1 MQTCTAAFAT
11 KDRLRTHMVRHE
23 GKVSCNICGK
33 LLSAAYI
40 TSHLKTHGQSQSINC
55 NTCKQGISKSR
66 WCFRLFCI
74 SYWWKSRVFSIYKD
88 NCDCAV
94 RTVLIFLSFS
104 PITKIALER
113 AHWCWNSALNAYT
126 QTTVYTFHSY
136 LSTTNYT
143 TEQNFLQLFSVW
155 LFEAW

>member
-66 WCFRLFCI
+66 CHLKLCFFCI
-74 SYWWKSRVFSIYKD
+74 WHWWNLNVFIIYWRYFHLCSQDYISVYPTCFPLLLKCVVASMESVYVCWKYTLHTCIQT
-88 NCDCAV
+88 A
-94 RTVLIFLSFS
+94 LI
-104 PITKIALER
+104 
-113 AHWCWNSALNAYT
+113 H
-126 QTTVYTFHSY
+126 FHI
-136 LSTTNYT
+136 N
-143 TEQNFLQLFSVW
+143 
-155 LFEAW
+155 